1 MLRTIVASD
10 SRTSSSKLD
19 FQKRRVSSIF
29 KKEGEPINR
38 PSSKTLRRRSDASLI
53 HLCLGV

>member
-1 MLRTIVASD
+1 MLRDIVASD

-19 FQKRRVSSIF
+19 FQNSRVSSIF
-29 KKEGEPINR
+29 KKEGGPING
-38 PSSKTLRRRSDASLI
+38 PSSRTLRRRSDASLI